1 MAIKYFIN
9 EEKRQVIGLLEN
21 TRYDA
26 INKIEKM
33 LGDTE
38 FCFCGGKKYLM
49 PNEFRAVVQCDP
61 RDEFSVEEGMKIAK
75 DRIMKR
81 YYPALDKRVNKFF
94 DAALLFNGKIFK
106 TPVEMDENT
115 P

>member
-9 EEKRQVIGLLEN
+9 EEKRQVIGVLEN

-49 PNEFRAVVQCDP
+49 PSEYRAVVQCDP
-61 RDEFSVEEGMKIAK
+61 RDEFNVEVGKQIAK
-75 DRIMKR
+75 KRILKN
-81 YYPALDKRVNKFF
+81 YYASLDKRIDKFRE
-94 DAALLFNGKIFK
+94 DALAFNEKVFA
-106 TPVEMDENT
+106 TPEASEN
-115 P
+115 